1 VEITPCERLETSNR
15 YIFVVDYTI
24 HLQLFSISLAGFL
37 ENLRNNEKHGNHYQV
52 RFGNIQMDFI
62 I

>member
-1 VEITPCERLETSNR
+1 LETPNG

>member
-1 VEITPCERLETSNR
+1 VKDWKTPNG

-24 HLQLFSISLAGFL
+24 HLQLFSISLVSFL
-37 ENLRNNEKHGNHYQV
+37 KNLRNNEKHRNYYQV
-52 RFGNIQMDFI
+52 RFGNIQMGFI